1 MDTDVLHLYKI
12 YYVNINGEISVTMF
26 SLSAWVTFVLMSTE
40 AVLMQL

>member
-12 YYVNINGEISVTMF
+12 YYMSIKGKISVTIL
-26 SLSAWVTFVLMSTE
+26 SVSAWVTFVLIVTE